1 MMIRSHALEVRD
13 LRFHEDDWFGCQI
26 LTPGAVGKLVRE
38 YDPHQ
43 TEQDTLTW
51 WSTNRTYQKTK
62 KKLLK
67 RSKFYFLDGP
77 PYVTNAPH
85 VGLAWNKTLKDIVI
99 RYYRMKGYNV
109 HDQPGY
115 DCHGLPVEV
124 LIEKSLKLTSKKD
137 IENVVGVDRFIADC
151 KRFAEENVQA
161 QTRVL
166 KDLGI
171 WMDWDN
177 PYLTYKDDYIE
188 SAWWTI
194 KRAQEKRLLY
204 KALKV
209 VHWCPR
215 CETALAGYEVTDEYR
230 TVQDFS
236 IYVKLPLV
244 EKPGEFILIW
254 TTTPWTLPANLGVMV
269 HPDTPY
275 VLVEVEGD
283 KLILAKERL
292 EQVLGGR
299 TYKILEE
306 YHGRELEGTQYRP
319 PLQEETHAL
328 TGPDRH
334 RVLLS
339 AEHVSMSEG
348 TGAVHTAPG
357 HGEEDFEVGM
367 KYGLPAFS
375 PVDPSGRF
383 TNEAGKYTGLS
394 VRDANRVIIEDLKAK
409 NLLWKEETIEHSY
422 PHCWRCK
429 TALILRA
436 TDQWFVKVTTIK
448 KKMLSEN
455 EKVRWVPE
463 WAGSKRFHDWL
474 EGARDWVISRQRY
487 WGVPL
492 PVWTCEKCG
501 KHTVIGSKV
510 ELVKLAQH
518 PPKEFE
524 LHRNGVDK
532 IQVKCK
538 CGGNAKR
545 EPDILDVWMDSG
557 TASWASLGYPKK
569 PKLKK
574 WWPAD
579 LILEAHDQT
588 RGWFY
593 NQLVPSVL
601 AFNRSPYRTVVMHGH
616 TLDELGEKMSKSRGN
631 FVSPDDIVVKYS
643 RDALRFYTVQ
653 STLWEDFQF
662 SWNAVEVAAKDLQI
676 AWNVFSFATL
686 YMNLDKFR
694 PDSWSVKRVWN
705 SLRLEDKWLVSRSES
720 LLKDVTGHMEGLQLH
735 LALRRL
741 RAFVI
746 EDLSHWYI
754 RLVRRRFWQEKQNK
768 DKLASYAALH
778 YALKTW
784 LILSSPFIPL
794 LTETVYQQAFR
805 KTVKSG
811 LESIHMSSWPSSR
824 PGWIY
829 KRLEENMEVVQQVSA
844 ASSSA
849 RQSKKVKLRQPV
861 ARVLIV
867 TNSDKVKRAVKSL
880 RPLFL
885 QQTNSKDIRLV
896 GLAEEEQLKKL
907 RVEPNFKGLGPVFKG
922 EANIVAEALR
932 STDGRQLYQA
942 LQADKSYTLKMDN
955 RDYKITGQ
963 MVAFKEEMPENF
975 AMGSFDD
982 GRVYI
987 DLTIPKELVREGFV
1001 REIVRRLQEMRK
1013 RLDLPVD
1020 AFVEA
1025 YVTVPD
1031 AQKLEWLEDERDY
1044 LMGEVRVETLHLLR
1058 PDQERPKAK
1067 AEENWEIEGHTFQMG
1082 ISSKNA
1088 QY

>member
-1 MMIRSHALEVRD
+1 M
-13 LRFHEDDWFGCQI
+13 
-26 LTPGAVGKLVRE
+26 TPGIVGKLTRE
-38 YDPHQ
+38 YDPHR
-43 TEQDTLTW
+43 TEQETLNW

-62 KKLLK
+62 KKLAK
-67 RSKFYFLDGP
+67 RPKFYFLDGP

-99 RYYRMKGYNV
+99 RYHRMRGYNV

-137 IENVVGVDRFIADC
+137 IENVVGVDRFIAVC
-151 KRFAEENVQA
+151 KKFAEENVQA
-161 QTRVL
+161 QTGVL

-177 PYLTYKDDYIE
+177 PYLTYRDDYIE
-188 SAWWTI
+188 SVWWTI

-230 TVQDFS
+230 SVQDYS

-244 EKPGEFILIW
+244 DKPGAFILIW

-269 HPDTPY
+269 HPDKTY
-275 VLVEVEGD
+275 VLVDVEGD

-292 EQVLGGR
+292 EQVLGVRG
-299 TYKILEE
+299 YKILEE
-306 YHGRELEGTQYRP
+306 YLGRELEGVQYRP
-319 PLQEETHAL
+319 PLQEETQVQIGA
-328 TGPDRH
+328 DRH
-334 RVLLS
+334 QILLS
-339 AEHVSMSEG
+339 GEHVSMSDG

-357 HGEEDFEVGM
+357 HGEEDFEVGT

-383 TNEAGKYTGLS
+383 TKEAGKYAGLS
-394 VRDANRVIIEDLKAK
+394 VRDANRVIIEDLRAK

-436 TDQWFVKVTTIK
+436 TDQWFVKVTSIK
-448 KKMLSEN
+448 KKMLAEN

-492 PVWTCEKCG
+492 PVWTCEQCG
-501 KHTVIGSKV
+501 EHTVVGSKA
-510 ELVKLAQH
+510 ELVKLALH
-518 PPKEFE
+518 APKQFE

-538 CGGNAKR
+538 SCGGNAKR

-557 TASWASLGYPKK
+557 TASWASLGYPRNSIE
-569 PKLKK
+569 LKR

-593 NQLVPSVL
+593 NQLVPSIV
-601 AFNRSPYRTVVMHGH
+601 AFNRSPYRTVLMHGH
-616 TLDELGEKMSKSRGN
+616 TLDQEGEKMSKSKGN
-631 FVSPDDIVVKYS
+631 FVSPGDVVAKYG

-676 AWNVFSFATL
+676 AWNVLSFATL
-686 YMNLDKFR
+686 YMHLDKFK
-694 PDSWSVKRVWN
+694 PDLWSVRRAWTN
-705 SLRLEDKWLVSRSES
+705 LRPEDKWLVSRSES
-720 LLKDVTGHMEGLQLH
+720 LLKDVTGNMQGLELH
-735 LALRRL
+735 LALRKL
-741 RAFVI
+741 RAFAI
-746 EDLSHWYI
+746 DDLSHWYI

-794 LTETVYQQAFR
+794 FTEKVYQQAFR
-805 KTVKSG
+805 RTAKSD
-811 LESIHMSSWPSSR
+811 LESIHMSSWPNSSPR
-824 PGWIY
+824 WIN
-829 KRLEENMEVVQQVSA
+829 KRLEGNMEIVQQVSA

-849 RQSKKVKLRQPV
+849 RQSKKLKLRQPV
-861 ARVLIV
+861 AKILIV
-867 TNSDKVKRAVKSL
+867 TNSAKVTRAVKSL

-885 QQTNSKDIRLV
+885 QQTNSKDIQLV
-896 GLAEEEQLKKL
+896 GHAEEEQLKRL
-907 RVEPNFKGLGPVFKG
+907 IAEPNFKGLGPVFKG
-922 EANIVAEALR
+922 DANKVAEALR
-932 STDGRQLYQA
+932 SADGRQLFQA
-942 LQADKSYTLKMDN
+942 FQNNKSYPLKVDD
-955 RDYKITGQ
+955 RDYTITDQ
-963 MVAFKEEMPENF
+963 MVSFKEEMPENF
-975 AMGSFDD
+975 AMGSFED

-987 DLTIPKELVREGFV
+987 DLTIPKELMREGLV

-1025 YVTVPD
+1025 YVTIPD
-1031 AQKLEWLEDERDY
+1031 AQKLEWMEDERDY
-1044 LMGEVRVETLHLLR
+1044 LMEEVRADALHLLR
-1058 PDQERPKAK
+1058 PDQEKPKAN
-1067 AEENWEIEGHTFQMG
+1067 AEENWDIEGQTFQMG
-1082 ISSKNA
+1082 LLLKKTNVSNA
-1088 QY
+1088 

>member
-1 MMIRSHALEVRD
+1 
-13 LRFHEDDWFGCQI
+13 
-26 LTPGAVGKLVRE
+26 VGKLSRE
-38 YDPHQ
+38 YDPRQ
-43 TEQDTLTW
+43 SEQEILNW

-62 KKLLK
+62 KKLVK
-67 RSKFYFLDGP
+67 HPKFYFLDGP

-99 RYYRMKGYNV
+99 RYHRMKGYNV

-115 DCHGLPVEV
+115 DCHGLPIEV
-124 LIEKSLKLTSKKD
+124 MIEKSLKLGSKKD
-137 IENVVGVDRFIADC
+137 IENVVGVDRFISEC
-151 KRFAEENVQA
+151 KKFAEENVQA

-166 KDLGI
+166 RDLGI

-177 PYLTYKDDYIE
+177 PYLTYKDSYIE
-188 SAWWTI
+188 SVWWTI

-244 EKPGEFILIW
+244 DKPGEFILIW

-269 HPDTPY
+269 HPDKPY

-283 KLILAKERL
+283 KLILARERL
-292 EQVLGGR
+292 EQVFGER
-299 TYKILEE
+299 SYKILDE
-306 YHGRELEGTQYRP
+306 YQGRELEGTQYRP
-319 PLQEETHAL
+319 PLQEETQAQI
-328 TGPDRH
+328 GADRH

-339 AEHVSMSEG
+339 AEHVSMLEG

-383 TNEAGKYTGLS
+383 TKEAGKYAGLS
-394 VRDANRVIIEDLKAK
+394 VRDANRVIIEDLQAK

-436 TDQWFVKVTTIK
+436 TDQWFVKVTSIK
-448 KKMLSEN
+448 EKMLSEN

-492 PVWTCEKCG
+492 PIWTCEKCG
-501 KHTVIGSKV
+501 EHTVIGSKT
-510 ELVKLAQH
+510 ELVKLGLRT
-518 PPKEFE
+518 PKEFE

-532 IQVKCK
+532 IEIRCK
-538 CGGNAKR
+538 CGGTAKR
-545 EPDILDVWMDSG
+545 EPDTLDVWMDSG
-557 TASWASLGYPKK
+557 VVSWASLGYPKNSVE
-569 PKLKK
+569 LKK

-601 AFNRSPYRTVVMHGH
+601 AFSRSPYRTVLMHGH
-616 TLDELGEKMSKSRGN
+616 TLDEQGEKMSKSKGN
-631 FVSPDDIVVKYS
+631 VVSPDDVVGKYS

-686 YMNLDKFR
+686 YMNLDKFK
-694 PDSWSVKRVWN
+694 PDAWSVKRLWN
-705 SLRLEDKWLVSRSES
+705 KLRPEDKWLVSRSES
-720 LLKDVTGHMEGLQLH
+720 LLKDVSGNMQGLELH

-778 YALKTW
+778 YALRTW
-784 LILSSPFIPL
+784 LTLASPFIPF

-805 KTVKSG
+805 KTVK
-811 LESIHMSSWPSSR
+811 LDPESIHMSTWPNAR
-824 PGWIY
+824 AGWIDR
-829 KRLEENMEVVQQVSA
+829 RLEENMEMVQQVSA

-849 RQSKKVKLRQPV
+849 RQSKKIKLRQPV
-861 ARVLIV
+861 ARTLIV
-867 TNSDKVKRAVKSL
+867 TDSVKVKRAVKSL

-907 RVEPNFKGLGPVFKG
+907 TVEPNFKGLGPVFKG
-922 EANIVAEALR
+922 DANKVAEALR
-932 STDGRQLYQA
+932 STDGRQLFQA
-942 LQADKSYTLKMDN
+942 LQGNKSYTLKVND
-955 RDYKITGQ
+955 RDYKITPQ
-963 MVAFKEEMPENF
+963 MVSFKEEMPENF

-1031 AQKLEWLEDERDY
+1031 PQKLEWLEDERDY
-1044 LMGEVRVETLHLLR
+1044 LMEEVRAKALHLLR
-1058 PDQERPKAK
+1058 PDQEKPKVN
-1067 AEENWEIEGHTFQMG
+1067 AEENWQIEGHTFQMG
-1082 ISSKNA
+1082 LLSKNA
-1088 QY
+1088 QH

>member
-1 MMIRSHALEVRD
+1 M
-13 LRFHEDDWFGCQI
+13 
-26 LTPGAVGKLVRE
+26 LTPGFVGKLSRE

-43 TEQDTLTW
+43 AEQEILNW

-62 KKLLK
+62 KKLVK
-67 RSKFYFLDGP
+67 RPKFYFLDGP

-124 LIEKSLKLTSKKD
+124 MIEKSLKLGSKKD
-137 IENVVGVDRFIADC
+137 IENVVGVGRFIADC
-151 KRFAEENVQA
+151 KKFAEENVQA

-166 KDLGI
+166 KNLGI

-177 PYLTYKDDYIE
+177 PYLTYKDSYIE
-188 SAWWTI
+188 SVWWTI
-194 KRAQEKRLLY
+194 KQAQEKRLLY

-269 HPDTPY
+269 HPDKPY

-283 KLILAKERL
+283 RLILAKERL

-299 TYKILEE
+299 SYKILEE
-306 YHGRELEGTQYRP
+306 FQGRELEGTQYRP
-319 PLQEETHAL
+319 PLQEETQAQI
-328 TGPDRH
+328 GADRH

-348 TGAVHTAPG
+348 TGAVHAAPG
-357 HGEEDFEVGM
+357 HGEEDFEVGTR
-367 KYGLPAFS
+367 YGLPAFS

-383 TNEAGKYTGLS
+383 TKEAGKYAGLS

-436 TDQWFVKVTTIK
+436 TDQWFVKVTSIK

-455 EKVRWVPE
+455 QKVRWVPE

-492 PVWTCEKCG
+492 PIWTCEKCG
-501 KHTVIGSKV
+501 ERTVIGSKT
-510 ELVKLAQH
+510 ELVKHALH
-518 PPKEFE
+518 PPQEFE
-524 LHRNGVDK
+524 LHRTDVDK
-532 IQVKCK
+532 IHVKCK
-538 CGGNAKR
+538 CGGTAKR

-557 TASWASLGYPKK
+557 VVSWASLGYPKNSVE
-569 PKLKK
+569 LKR

-593 NQLVPSVL
+593 YKLVSSIL
-601 AFNRSPYRTVVMHGH
+601 AFNRSPYRTVLMHGH
-616 TLDELGEKMSKSRGN
+616 TLDEQGEKMSKSKGN
-631 FVSPDDIVVKYS
+631 FVSPDDVVSKYS

-676 AWNVFSFATL
+676 AWNVLSFATL
-686 YMNLDKFR
+686 YMNLDKFK
-694 PDSWSVKRVWN
+694 PDAWSVKRLWKN
-705 SLRLEDKWLVSRSES
+705 LRPEDKWLVSRSES
-720 LLKDVTGHMEGLQLH
+720 LLKDVSGYMEGLELH

-754 RLVRRRFWQEKQNK
+754 RLVRRRFWQEKKNT
-768 DKLASYAALH
+768 DKLASYSVLHHALRI
-778 YALKTW
+778 W
-784 LILSSPFIPL
+784 LTLASPFIPF

-805 KTVKSG
+805 KTVKSD
-811 LESIHMSSWPSSR
+811 LESIHMSSWPNSR
-824 PGWIY
+824 AEWINR
-829 KRLEENMEVVQQVSA
+829 RLEENMEIVQEVSA

-849 RQSKKVKLRQPV
+849 RQSKKIKLRQPV
-861 ARVLIV
+861 ARTLIV
-867 TNSDKVKRAVKSL
+867 TDSDKVKRSVKSL

-896 GLAEEEQLKKL
+896 GPAEEEQLKKL
-907 RVEPNFKGLGPVFKG
+907 IVEPNFKGLGPVFKG
-922 EANIVAEALR
+922 DANKVAEALR
-932 STDGRQLYQA
+932 STDGRQLFQK
-942 LQADKSYTLKMDN
+942 LQADRAFTLKMDN
-955 RDYKITGQ
+955 RDYTITGQ
-963 MVAFKEEMPENF
+963 MVSFKEEMPENF
-975 AMGSFDD
+975 AMGSFDE

-1001 REIVRRLQEMRK
+1001 REIIRRLQEMRK

-1031 AQKLEWLEDERDY
+1031 PQKLEWLEDERDY
-1044 LMGEVRVETLHLLR
+1044 LMEEVRAKALHLLR
-1058 PDQERPKAK
+1058 PDQEKPKVN
-1067 AEENWEIEGHTFQMG
+1067 AEENWQIEGHTFQMG
-1082 ISSKNA
+1082 LLSKDV
-1088 QY
+1088 QTLDS

>member
-1 MMIRSHALEVRD
+1 
-13 LRFHEDDWFGCQI
+13 
-26 LTPGAVGKLVRE
+26 VGKLARE

-43 TEQDTLTW
+43 TEQETLNS
-51 WSTNRTYQKTK
+51 WSSNRTYQKTR

-67 RSKFYFLDGP
+67 RPKFYFLDGP

-99 RYYRMKGYNV
+99 RYYRMRGFNV

-137 IENVVGVDRFIADC
+137 IENVIGVDRFIAEC
-151 KRFAEENVQA
+151 KKFAEENVQA

-166 KDLGI
+166 KNLGI

-177 PYLTYKDDYIE
+177 PYLTYKDSYIE
-188 SAWWTI
+188 SVWWTI
-194 KRAQEKRLLY
+194 KRAQEKHLLY

-244 EKPGEFILIW
+244 DKPGEFILIW

-269 HPDTPY
+269 HPDKPY
-275 VLVEVEGD
+275 VLVEVDGD
-283 KLILAKERL
+283 KLILAKQRL
-292 EQVLGGR
+292 EQVLGAR
-299 TYKILEE
+299 TYNILEE
-306 YHGRELEGTQYRP
+306 YRGRELEGTQYRP
-319 PLQEETHAL
+319 PLQDETQAQ
-328 TGPDRH
+328 TGADRH
-334 RVLLS
+334 RVLVS
-339 AEHVSMSEG
+339 AEHVSMSDG

-357 HGEEDFEVGM
+357 HGEEDFEVGA

-383 TNEAGKYTGLS
+383 TKEAGKYAGLL
-394 VRDANRVIIEDLKAK
+394 VRDANRVIIEDLQAK

-436 TDQWFVKVTTIK
+436 TDQWFVKVTSIK

-455 EKVRWVPE
+455 AKVRWVPE

-492 PVWTCEKCG
+492 PIWTCEKCG
-501 KHTVIGSKV
+501 EHTVMGSKA
-510 ELVKLAQH
+510 ELVKLALNA
-518 PPKEFE
+518 PKEFE

-557 TASWASLGYPKK
+557 TASWASLGYPKN
-569 PKLKK
+569 PVELKK

-601 AFNRSPYRTVVMHGH
+601 AFNRSPYRTVLMHGH
-616 TLDELGEKMSKSRGN
+616 TLDEQGEKMSKSKGN
-631 FVSPDDIVVKYS
+631 FVSPDDVVGKYS
-643 RDALRFYTVQ
+643 RDVLRFYTVQ

-686 YMNLDKFR
+686 YMNLDKFK
-694 PDSWSVKRVWN
+694 PDAWSVKRLWSN
-705 SLRLEDKWLVSRSES
+705 LRPEDKWLVSRSES
-720 LLKDVTGHMEGLQLH
+720 LLKDVSGHMEGLELH
-735 LALRRL
+735 FALRRL
-741 RAFVI
+741 RTFVI

-768 DKLASYAALH
+768 DKLASYAVLH

-784 LILSSPFIPL
+784 LILASPFIPF

-805 KTVKSG
+805 RTVKSD
-811 LESIHMSSWPSSR
+811 LESIHMSSWPNSR
-824 PGWIY
+824 AAWVN
-829 KRLEENMEVVQQVSA
+829 KRLEESMGIVQQVSA

-861 ARVLIV
+861 ARTLIV
-867 TNSDKVKRAVKSL
+867 TDNHRVKRAVKSL

-885 QQTNSKDIRLV
+885 QQTNSKDLRLV
-896 GLAEEEQLKKL
+896 DLAEEEQLKKL
-907 RVEPNFKGLGPVFKG
+907 IVEPNFKGIGPVFKG
-922 EANIVAEALR
+922 EANKVAEALR
-932 STDGRQLYQA
+932 STEGRTLFQT
-942 LQADKSYTLKMDN
+942 LQTAKSYALKIND
-955 RDYKITGQ
+955 RDYAITSQ
-963 MVAFKEEMPENF
+963 MVSFKEEMPENF
-975 AMGSFDD
+975 AMGTFDG

-987 DLTIPKELVREGFV
+987 DLTIPRELVREGFV

-1031 AQKLEWLEDERDY
+1031 PQKLEWLEDERDY
-1044 LMGEVRVETLHLLR
+1044 LMGEVRAETLHLLR
-1058 PDQERPKAK
+1058 PDQEKPKTNT
-1067 AEENWEIEGHTFQMG
+1067 EENWEIEGRMFQMG
-1082 ISSKNA
+1082 LSSKEA
-1088 QY
+1088 R

>member
-1 MMIRSHALEVRD
+1 M
-13 LRFHEDDWFGCQI
+13 
-26 LTPGAVGKLVRE
+26 GKLARE
-38 YDPHQ
+38 YNPHQ
-43 TEQDTLTW
+43 SEQETLNW
-51 WSTNRTYQKTK
+51 WNTNRTYQKTK
-62 KKLLK
+62 KKLVK
-67 RSKFYFLDGP
+67 RPKFYFLDGP

-99 RYYRMKGYNV
+99 RYYRMKGFNV

-124 LIEKSLKLTSKKD
+124 LIEKSLKLGSKKD

-177 PYLTYKDDYIE
+177 PYLTYKDSYIE
-188 SAWWTI
+188 SVWWAI
-194 KRAQEKRLLY
+194 KRAQEKHLLY

-269 HPDTPY
+269 HPDKPY
-275 VLVEVEGD
+275 VLAEVDGD

-292 EQVLGGR
+292 EHVLGGR
-299 TYKILEE
+299 SYKVLKEFQ
-306 YHGRELEGTQYRP
+306 GRELEGTKYRP
-319 PLQEETHAL
+319 PLQEETHAQ
-328 TGPDRH
+328 TGGDRH
-334 RVLLS
+334 RILLS

-357 HGEEDFEVGM
+357 HGEEDFEVGA

-383 TNEAGKYTGLS
+383 TEEAGKYAGLS
-394 VRDANRVIIEDLKAK
+394 VRDANRVIIEDLQAK

-436 TDQWFVKVTTIK
+436 TDQWFVKVTAIK
-448 KKMLSEN
+448 EKMLSEN

-492 PVWTCEKCG
+492 PVWTCLKCG
-501 KHTVIGSKV
+501 EPTVIGSKA
-510 ELVKLAQH
+510 ELVKLAIR

-532 IQVKCK
+532 IEVKCK
-538 CGGNAKR
+538 CGGSARR
-545 EPDILDVWMDSG
+545 EADILDVWMDSG
-557 TASWASLGYPKK
+557 TASWASLNYPKNFAE
-569 PKLKK
+569 LKR

-593 NQLVPSVL
+593 NQLVSSVF
-601 AFNRSPYRTVVMHGH
+601 AFNRSPYRRVLMHGH
-616 TLDELGEKMSKSRGN
+616 TLDEQGEKMSKSKGN
-631 FVSPDDIVVKYS
+631 FVSPGDVVGKYS
-643 RDALRFYTVQ
+643 RDVLRFYTVQ

-662 SWNAVEVAAKDLQI
+662 SWNAVEVAGRDLQI

-686 YMNLDKFR
+686 YMNLDKFKPNAWSIKKLWKNLR
-694 PDSWSVKRVWN
+694 P
-705 SLRLEDKWLVSRSES
+705 EDKWLVSRSES
-720 LLKDVTGHMEGLQLH
+720 LLKEVGDNMEGLELH

-768 DKLASYAALH
+768 DKLSSYAVLHHALRI
-778 YALKTW
+778 W
-784 LILSSPFIPL
+784 LILASPFIPF

-805 KTVKSG
+805 KTVKSA
-811 LESIHMSSWPSSR
+811 LESIHMSSWPSSKAA
-824 PGWIY
+824 WIN
-829 KRLEENMEVVQQVSA
+829 KRLEENMEIVQQVSA

-861 ARVLIV
+861 ARILIV
-867 TNSDKVKRAVKSL
+867 TNSNKVKRAVKSL
-880 RPLFL
+880 KPLFL

-907 RVEPNFKGLGPVFKG
+907 IVEPNFKGLGPAFKG
-922 EANIVAEALR
+922 DANKVAEALR
-932 STDGRQLYQA
+932 STDGRQLFQA
-942 LQADKSYTLKMDN
+942 LQTDKSYKLKVND
-955 RDYKITGQ
+955 RDYTIAGQ
-963 MVAFKEEMPENF
+963 MVTFKEEMPENF
-975 AMGSFDD
+975 AMGSLSE

-987 DLTIPKELVREGFV
+987 DLTIPQELVREGFV

-1025 YVTVPD
+1025 YVTIPD

-1044 LMGEVRVETLHLLR
+1044 LMEEVRAEKLHLLR
-1058 PDQERPKAK
+1058 PDQEKPKVT
-1067 AEENWEIEGHTFQMG
+1067 AEENWQIEGHTFQMG
-1082 ISSKNA
+1082 LLSISA
-1088 QY
+1088 LR

>member
-1 MMIRSHALEVRD
+1 
-13 LRFHEDDWFGCQI
+13 
-26 LTPGAVGKLVRE
+26 VGKLAKE
-38 YDPHQ
+38 YNSHQ
-43 TEQDTLTW
+43 TEQETLNW
-51 WSTNRTYQKTK
+51 WNTNRTYQKTK
-62 KKLLK
+62 KKLVK

-137 IENVVGVDRFIADC
+137 IENIVGVDRFIADC
-151 KRFAEENVQA
+151 KKFAEENVQA
-161 QTRVL
+161 QTKVL

-177 PYLTYKDDYIE
+177 PYLTYNDSYIE
-188 SAWWTI
+188 SVWWTI
-194 KRAQEKRLLY
+194 KRAREKNLLY

-236 IYVKLPLV
+236 TYVKLPLV

-269 HPDTPY
+269 HPDKPY
-275 VLVEVEGD
+275 VLAEVNGD

-292 EQVLGGR
+292 EQVLGER
-299 TYKILEE
+299 SYKVLEE
-306 YHGRELEGTQYRP
+306 FQGRALEGTRYRP
-319 PLQEETHAL
+319 PLQEETQAQ
-328 TGPDRH
+328 TGENRH
-334 RVLLS
+334 RILLS

-367 KYGLPAFS
+367 RYGLPAFS

-383 TNEAGKYTGLS
+383 TKEAGKYTGLS
-394 VRDANRVIIEDLKAK
+394 VRDANSVIIKDLKAK

-436 TDQWFVKVTTIK
+436 TDQWFIKVTAIK
-448 KKMLSEN
+448 AKMLSEN
-455 EKVRWVPE
+455 EKVQWVPE

-501 KHTVIGSKV
+501 EHTVIGSRA
-510 ELVKLAQH
+510 ELVKLALH
-518 PPKEFE
+518 PPREFE
-524 LHRNGVDK
+524 LHKNGVDK
-532 IQVKCK
+532 IQVRCK
-538 CGGNAKR
+538 CGGIAKR
-545 EPDILDVWMDSG
+545 EPDVLDVWMDSG
-557 TASWASLGYPKK
+557 ATSWASLGYPKK
-569 PKLKK
+569 SVELKR

-593 NQLVPSVL
+593 YQLVPSIF
-601 AFNRSPYRTVVMHGH
+601 AFNRSPYRRVLMHGH
-616 TLDELGEKMSKSRGN
+616 TLDEQGEKMSKSKGN
-631 FVSPDDIVVKYS
+631 FVSPGDVIGKYS
-643 RDALRFYTVQ
+643 RDVLRFYTVQ

-686 YMNLDKFR
+686 YMNLDKFK
-694 PDSWSVKRVWN
+694 PDAWSVKRLWN
-705 SLRLEDKWLVSRSES
+705 SLRPEDKWLVSRSEN
-720 LLKDVTGHMEGLQLH
+720 LLKEVGGNMEGLELH

-768 DKLASYAALH
+768 DKLASYAVLHHALRI
-778 YALKTW
+778 W
-784 LILSSPFIPL
+784 LILASPFIPF

-805 KTVKSG
+805 KTTKSD
-811 LESIHMSSWPSSR
+811 LESIHMSSWPNSR
-824 PGWIY
+824 AAWMN
-829 KRLEENMEVVQQVSA
+829 KKLEENMEIVQQVSA

-861 ARVLIV
+861 ARILIV
-867 TNSDKVKRAVKSL
+867 TDSNKVRRAVKSL
-880 RPLFL
+880 KPLFL

-907 RVEPNFKGLGPVFKG
+907 IAEPNFKGLGPAYKG
-922 EANIVAEALR
+922 DANKIAEALR
-932 STDGRQLYQA
+932 STDGRQLFQV
-942 LQADKSYTLKMDN
+942 LQAEKSYKLKVND
-955 RDYKITGQ
+955 RDYTITAQ
-963 MVAFKEEMPENF
+963 MVTFKEEMPENF
-975 AMGSFDD
+975 AMGSLSE

-1031 AQKLEWLEDERDY
+1031 VQKLEWLEDERDY
-1044 LMGEVRVETLHLLR
+1044 LMEEVRAETLHLLR
-1058 PDQERPKAK
+1058 PDQEKPKVN
-1067 AEENWEIEGHTFQMG
+1067 AEENWQIEGHTFQMG
-1082 ISSKNA
+1082 LLSKNA
-1088 QY
+1088 LR

>member
-1 MMIRSHALEVRD
+1 
-13 LRFHEDDWFGCQI
+13 
-26 LTPGAVGKLVRE
+26 LTAGTVGKLARE
-38 YDPHQ
+38 FDSHRL
-43 TEQDTLTW
+43 EQETLDW
-51 WSTNRTYQKTK
+51 WNTNRIYQKTK

-67 RSKFYFLDGP
+67 RPKFYFLDGP

-85 VGLAWNKTLKDIVI
+85 IGLAWNKTLKDIVI
-99 RYYRMKGYNV
+99 RYYRMRGYHV

-124 LIEKSLKLTSKKD
+124 MIEKSLKLTSKKD
-137 IENVVGVDRFIADC
+137 IENVVGVDRFIAKC
-151 KRFAEENVQA
+151 KQFAEENVQA

-166 KDLGI
+166 KNLGI
-171 WMDWDN
+171 WMDWDK
-177 PYLTYKDDYIE
+177 PYLTYKDEYIE
-188 SAWWTI
+188 SVWWTI
-194 KRAQEKRLLY
+194 KRAHEKRLLY
-204 KALKV
+204 EALKV

-244 EKPGEFILIW
+244 EKPEEFILIW

-269 HPDTPY
+269 RPDKPY

-292 EQVLGGR
+292 EQVLEGR
-299 TYKILEE
+299 NYKILEE
-306 YHGRELEGTQYRP
+306 HQGRELEGTQYRP
-319 PLQEETHAL
+319 PLQEETQAQMG
-328 TGPDRH
+328 TDRH
-334 RVLLS
+334 RILLS
-339 AEHVSMSEG
+339 AEHVSMLEG

-357 HGEEDFEVGM
+357 HGEEDFEVGTQ
-367 KYGLPAFS
+367 YGLPAFS

-383 TNEAGKYTGLS
+383 TKEAGKYAGLS
-394 VRDANRVIIEDLKAK
+394 VRDANRMIIEDLKAK

-436 TDQWFVKVTTIK
+436 TDQWFVKVTSFK
-448 KKMLSEN
+448 EKMLREN

-501 KHTVIGSKV
+501 EHTVVGSKT
-510 ELVKLAQH
+510 ELVKLAQR

-532 IQVKCK
+532 IQIWCK
-538 CGGNAKR
+538 CGGTAKR
-545 EPDILDVWMDSG
+545 EADILDVWMDSG
-557 TASWASLGYPKK
+557 AASWASLGYPKNSVE
-569 PKLKK
+569 LKK

-601 AFNRSPYRTVVMHGH
+601 AFNRSPYRTVIMHGH
-616 TLDELGEKMSKSRGN
+616 TLDEQGEKMSKSKGN
-631 FVSPDDIVVKYS
+631 FVTPDDVIAKYS
-643 RDALRFYTVQ
+643 RDVLRFYTVQ

-694 PDSWSVKRVWN
+694 PDEWTVKRLWR
-705 SLRLEDKWLVSRSES
+705 SLRPEDKWLVSRGES
-720 LLKDVTGHMEGLQLH
+720 LLKDVGVNMEGLELH

-784 LILSSPFIPL
+784 LILSSQFIPF

-805 KTVKSG
+805 KAVKSNP
-811 LESIHMSSWPSSR
+811 ESIHMSSWPTSR
-824 PGWIY
+824 AAWIN
-829 KRLEENMEVVQQVSA
+829 KRLEENMEIVQQVSA

-861 ARVLIV
+861 ARSLIV
-867 TNSDKVKRAVKSL
+867 TDNDKVKRAVKSL
-880 RPLFL
+880 RLLFL

-896 GLAEEEQLKKL
+896 GLAEEEQFKKL
-907 RVEPNFKGLGPVFKG
+907 VVEPNFKGLGPVFKG
-922 EANIVAEALR
+922 DANKVAEALR
-932 STDGRQLYQA
+932 STDGRQLFQR
-942 LQADKSYTLKMDN
+942 LRTDKSYTLKMGN
-955 RDYKITGQ
+955 RDYAITDQ
-963 MVAFKEEMPENF
+963 MVSFKEEMPENF
-975 AMGSFDD
+975 AVGTFDK

-1044 LMGEVRVETLHLLR
+1044 LMEEVRTETLHLLR
-1058 PDQERPKAK
+1058 PDQEKPRADL
-1067 AEENWEIEGHTFQMG
+1067 EENWQIEGHTFQMG
-1082 ISSKNA
+1082 LLSRKS
-1088 QY
+1088 QH

>member
-1 MMIRSHALEVRD
+1 
-13 LRFHEDDWFGCQI
+13 
-26 LTPGAVGKLVRE
+26 LTPGMVGKPSRE
-38 YDPHQ
+38 YDPHR
-43 TEQDTLTW
+43 TEQETLNW
-51 WSTNRTYQKTK
+51 WITNRTYQKTK
-62 KKLLK
+62 KKLAK
-67 RSKFYFLDGP
+67 RPKFYFLDGP

-99 RYYRMKGYNV
+99 RYYRMKGFNV

-137 IENVVGVDRFIADC
+137 IENVVGVDKFIADC
-151 KRFAEENVQA
+151 KKFAEENVQA

-166 KDLGI
+166 KNLGI

-177 PYLTYKDDYIE
+177 PYLTYKDEYIE
-188 SAWWTI
+188 SVWWTI
-194 KRAQEKRLLY
+194 KRAQEKHLLY

-230 TVQDFS
+230 IVQDYS

-244 EKPGEFILIW
+244 DRQGEFILIW

-269 HPDTPY
+269 HPDKPY

-292 EQVLGGR
+292 EHVLGGR
-299 TYKILEE
+299 TYKVLKE
-306 YHGRELEGTQYRP
+306 YQGRELEGMQYRP
-319 PLQEETHAL
+319 PLQEETQAR
-328 TGPDRH
+328 TGADRH
-334 RVLLS
+334 RILLS

-357 HGEEDFEVGM
+357 HGEEDFEVGTR
-367 KYGLPAFS
+367 YGLPAFS

-383 TNEAGKYTGLS
+383 TKEAGKYAGLS
-394 VRDANRVIIEDLKAK
+394 VRDANKVIIEDLKAK

-436 TDQWFVKVTTIK
+436 TDQWFVKVTSIK
-448 KKMLSEN
+448 EKMLSEN
-455 EKVRWVPE
+455 QKVRWVPE

-501 KHTVIGSKV
+501 EHTVVGSRV
-510 ELVKLAQH
+510 ELVKLALR

-532 IQVKCK
+532 IKVKCK
-538 CGGNAKR
+538 CGGVATR

-557 TASWASLGYPKK
+557 TASWASLGYPKNAVE
-569 PKLKK
+569 LRR

-593 NQLVPSVL
+593 NQLVPSVF
-601 AFNRSPYRTVVMHGH
+601 AFNRSPYRTVLMHGH
-616 TLDELGEKMSKSRGN
+616 TLDEQGEKMSKSKGN
-631 FVSPDDIVVKYS
+631 FVSPDDVIDKYS
-643 RDALRFYTVQ
+643 RDVLRFYTVQ

-676 AWNVFSFATL
+676 AWNVFSFAIL

-694 PDSWSVKRVWN
+694 PDAWPVRRLWKN
-705 SLRLEDKWLVSRSES
+705 LRPEDKWLVSRSES
-720 LLKDVTGHMEGLQLH
+720 LLKEVSSNMESLELH

-754 RLVRRRFWQEKQNK
+754 RLVRRRFWQEKQNR
-768 DKLASYAALH
+768 DKLASYSVLH
-778 YALKTW
+778 YALKIW
-784 LILSSPFIPL
+784 LTLASPFIPF

-805 KTVKSG
+805 ETVKSD
-811 LESIHMSSWPSSR
+811 LESIHMSSWPKPR
-824 PGWIY
+824 PVWIN
-829 KRLEENMEVVQQVSA
+829 KKLEENMEIVQQVSA

-861 ARVLIV
+861 AKILIV
-867 TNSDKVKRAVKSL
+867 TDSDRVKRAVKNL
-880 RPLFL
+880 RSLFL
-885 QQTNSKDIRLV
+885 QQTNSKDIKLV
-896 GLAEEEQLKKL
+896 GLAEEEQLRKL
-907 RVEPNFKGLGPVFKG
+907 IVEPNFKGIGPVFKAD
-922 EANIVAEALR
+922 ANKVAEALR
-932 STDGRQLYQA
+932 AANGRALFQA
-942 LQADKSYTLKMDN
+942 LQNDKSYTLKAGN
-955 RDYKITGQ
+955 RDYTITGQ
-963 MVAFKEEMPENF
+963 MVTFKEEMPESF
-975 AMGSFDD
+975 AMGSFDE
-982 GRVYI
+982 GRVYV

-1020 AFVEA
+1020 SFVEA
-1025 YVTVPD
+1025 YVTLP
-1031 AQKLEWLEDERDY
+1031 QSQRLEWLEDERDY
-1044 LMGEVRVETLHLLR
+1044 LMEEVRAETLHLLR
-1058 PDQERPKAK
+1058 PDQEKPKANT
-1067 AEENWEIEGHTFQMG
+1067 EENWEIEGHTYQMG
-1082 ISSKNA
+1082 LISKKM
-1088 QY
+1088 QH

>member
-1 MMIRSHALEVRD
+1 
-13 LRFHEDDWFGCQI
+13 
-26 LTPGAVGKLVRE
+26 LTPGSVGKLSRE
-38 YDPHQ
+38 YDPRQ
-43 TEQDTLTW
+43 SEKEILNW

-67 RSKFYFLDGP
+67 HPKFYFLDGP

-115 DCHGLPVEV
+115 DCHGLPIEV
-124 LIEKSLKLTSKKD
+124 MIEKSLKLGSKKD
-137 IENVVGVDRFIADC
+137 IENVVGVDRFIAEC
-151 KRFAEENVQA
+151 KKFAEENVQA

-166 KDLGI
+166 KNLGI

-177 PYLTYKDDYIE
+177 PYLTYKDSYIE
-188 SAWWTI
+188 SVWWTI
-194 KRAQEKRLLY
+194 NRAQEKRLLY

-230 TVQDFS
+230 TVQDYS

-269 HPDTPY
+269 HPDKAY
-275 VLVEVEGD
+275 VLVEVERD

-292 EQVLGGR
+292 EQVFGGR
-299 TYKILEE
+299 SYKILEE
-306 YHGRELEGTQYRP
+306 YQGRELEGTQYRP
-319 PLQEETHAL
+319 PLQEETQAQI
-328 TGPDRH
+328 GGDRH

-339 AEHVSMSEG
+339 AEHVSMLEG

-357 HGEEDFEVGM
+357 HGEEDFEVGT

-383 TNEAGKYTGLS
+383 TKEAGKYAGLS
-394 VRDANRVIIEDLKAK
+394 VRDANRVIIEDLRAK

-436 TDQWFVKVTTIK
+436 TDQWFVKVTSIK
-448 KKMLSEN
+448 EKMLSEN

-492 PVWTCEKCG
+492 PIWTCEKCRE
-501 KHTVIGSKV
+501 HTVIGSKT
-510 ELVKLAQH
+510 ELVKLALH
-518 PPKEFE
+518 APKEFE

-532 IQVKCK
+532 IEIRCK
-538 CGGNAKR
+538 CGGTAKR

-557 TASWASLGYPKK
+557 TASWASLGYPKNSIE
-569 PKLKK
+569 LRK
-574 WWPAD
+574 WWPAN

-601 AFNRSPYRTVVMHGH
+601 AFNRSPYRTVLMHGH
-616 TLDELGEKMSKSRGN
+616 TLDEQGEKMSKSKGN
-631 FVSPDDIVVKYS
+631 VVTPDDVVGKYS

-676 AWNVFSFATL
+676 AWNVSSFATL
-686 YMNLDKFR
+686 YMNLDKFK
-694 PDSWSVKRVWN
+694 PDAWSVKRLWN
-705 SLRLEDKWLVSRSES
+705 NLRPEDKWLVSRSES
-720 LLKDVTGHMEGLQLH
+720 LLKDVSVNMEGLELH

-741 RAFVI
+741 RGFVI

-778 YALKTW
+778 YALRTW
-784 LILSSPFIPL
+784 LILSSPFIPF

-805 KTVKSG
+805 KTVK
-811 LESIHMSSWPSSR
+811 LDPESIHMSSWPNAR
-824 PGWIY
+824 AGWID
-829 KRLEENMEVVQQVSA
+829 KRLEENMEIVQQVSA

-849 RQSKKVKLRQPV
+849 RQLKKIKLRQPV
-861 ARVLIV
+861 ARTLIV
-867 TNSDKVKRAVKSL
+867 TDSVKVKRAVKSL

-907 RVEPNFKGLGPVFKG
+907 IVEPNFKGLGPVFKG
-922 EANIVAEALR
+922 DANKVAETLR
-932 STDGRQLYQA
+932 STDGRQLFQA
-942 LQADKSYTLKMDN
+942 LQADKSYTLKVND
-955 RDYKITGQ
+955 RDYKITPQ
-963 MVAFKEEMPENF
+963 MVSFKEEMPENF

-1031 AQKLEWLEDERDY
+1031 PQKLEWLEDERDY
-1044 LMGEVRVETLHLLR
+1044 LMEEVRAETLHLLR
-1058 PDQERPKAK
+1058 PDQEKPKAN
-1067 AEENWEIEGHTFQMG
+1067 AEENWQIEGHTFQMG
-1082 ISSKNA
+1082 LLSKNV
-1088 QY
+1088 QH

>member
-1 MMIRSHALEVRD
+1 
-13 LRFHEDDWFGCQI
+13 
-26 LTPGAVGKLVRE
+26 VGKLARE
-38 YDPHQ
+38 YDPHK
-43 TEQDTLTW
+43 TEQDTLNS
-51 WSTNRTYQKTK
+51 WSSNRTYQKTK

-67 RSKFYFLDGP
+67 RPKFYFLDGP

-85 VGLAWNKTLKDIVI
+85 IGLAWNKTLKDIVI
-99 RYYRMKGYNV
+99 RYHRMKGFNV

-137 IENVVGVDRFIADC
+137 IENVVGVDQFIADC
-151 KRFAEENVQA
+151 KKFAEENVQA

-177 PYLTYKDDYIE
+177 PYLTYKDSYIE
-188 SAWWTI
+188 SVWWTI

-230 TVQDFS
+230 IVQDFS

-244 EKPGEFILIW
+244 DKPGESILIW

-269 HPDTPY
+269 HPDKPY
-275 VLVEVEGD
+275 VLVEVNED

-292 EQVLGGR
+292 EQLLGGR
-299 TYKILEE
+299 SYKILEE
-306 YHGRELEGTQYRP
+306 HQGRELEGTRYRP
-319 PLQEETHAL
+319 PLQEETHAQ
-328 TGPDRH
+328 TGTDRH

-357 HGEEDFEVGM
+357 HGEEDFEVGT

-383 TNEAGKYTGLS
+383 TSEVGKYAGLS
-394 VRDANRVIIEDLKAK
+394 VRDANRLIIEDLKAK
-409 NLLWKEETIEHSY
+409 NLLWKEEAIEHSY

-436 TDQWFVKVTTIK
+436 TDQWFVKVTSIK
-448 KKMLSEN
+448 EKMLSEN

-501 KHTVIGSKV
+501 EHTVIGSKA
-510 ELVKLAQH
+510 ELVKRALH
-518 PPKEFE
+518 VPKEFE

-532 IQVKCK
+532 IQVRCK

-545 EPDILDVWMDSG
+545 ELDILDVWMDSG
-557 TASWASLGYPKK
+557 TASWASLGYPKTSAEFK
-569 PKLKK
+569 R

-601 AFNRSPYRTVVMHGH
+601 AFNRSPYRTVLMHGH
-616 TLDELGEKMSKSRGN
+616 TLDEQGEKMSKSKGN
-631 FVSPDDIVVKYS
+631 FVRPDDVVSKYS
-643 RDALRFYTVQ
+643 RDVLRFYTVQ

-686 YMNLDKFR
+686 YMNLDKFK
-694 PDSWSVKRVWN
+694 PNAWSVKRLWS
-705 SLRLEDKWLVSRSES
+705 SLRPEDKWLVSRSES
-720 LLKDVTGHMEGLQLH
+720 LLKEVSGRMGGLELH

-768 DKLASYAALH
+768 DKLASYAVLH

-784 LILSSPFIPL
+784 LILASPFLPF

-805 KTVKSG
+805 KTAKSD
-811 LESIHMSSWPSSR
+811 LESIHMSSWPNSR
-824 PGWIY
+824 AAWIN
-829 KRLEENMEVVQQVSA
+829 KRLEENMEIVQEVSA

-861 ARVLIV
+861 ARTLVV
-867 TNSDKVKRAVKSL
+867 TDNGRVRRAVKNL

-907 RVEPNFKGLGPVFKG
+907 SVEPNFKGLGPVFRG
-922 EANIVAEALR
+922 EANKVAEAIR
-932 STDGRQLYQA
+932 SADGRRLFQT
-942 LQADKSYTLKMDN
+942 LQTTKSYTLKIDN
-955 RDYKITGQ
+955 RDYAITSQ
-963 MVAFKEEMPENF
+963 MVSFKEEMPENF
-975 AMGSFDD
+975 AMGAFDG

-1031 AQKLEWLEDERDY
+1031 PQRLEWLEDEREY

-1067 AEENWEIEGHTFQMG
+1067 AEENWEIEGRTFQMG
-1082 ISSKNA
+1082 LSTKVA
-1088 QY
+1088 R

>member
-1 MMIRSHALEVRD
+1 MTAGS
-13 LRFHEDDWFGCQI
+13 
-26 LTPGAVGKLVRE
+26 VGKLTKDYE
-38 YDPHQ
+38 PHKI
-43 TEQDTLTW
+43 EQEVSNW
-51 WSTNRTYQKTK
+51 WKTGRIYQKTK
-62 KKLLK
+62 AKLAT
-67 RSKFYFLDGP
+67 RPEFYFLDGP

-85 VGLAWNKTLKDIVI
+85 VGLAWNKTLKDVVI
-99 RYYRMKGYNV
+99 RYHRMKGLNV

-124 LIEKSLKLTSKKD
+124 MVEKSLKLGSKKD
-137 IENVVGVDRFIADC
+137 IENVVGVDRFIAEC
-151 KRFAEENVQA
+151 KKFAQANVDT

-171 WMDWDN
+171 WMDWDD

-188 SAWWTI
+188 SVWWTI
-194 KRAQEKRLLY
+194 KRADEKHLLY

-230 TVQDFS
+230 VVQDFS
-236 IYVKLPLV
+236 IFVRLPLIDR
-244 EKPGEFILIW
+244 PGESILIW

-269 HPDTPY
+269 HPDKTY
-275 VLVEVEGD
+275 VLIEVEGE

-292 EQVLGGR
+292 EAILGTR
-299 TYKILEE
+299 PFRILEE
-306 YHGRELEGTQYRP
+306 YQGRALEGIHYRP
-319 PLQEETHAL
+319 PLQEETQ
-328 TGPDRH
+328 TETRPGYYRI
-334 RVLLS
+334 LLS
-339 AEHVSMSEG
+339 AEHVTMSDG

-357 HGEEDFEVGM
+357 HGEEDFEVGA

-383 TNEAGKYTGLS
+383 TKESGKYGGLS
-394 VRDANRVIIEDLKAK
+394 VREANRVIIEDLQTKG
-409 NLLWKEETIEHSY
+409 LLWKEETIEHSY

-436 TDQWFVKVTTIK
+436 TDQWFIKVTSFK
-448 KKMLSEN
+448 KKMLAEN
-455 EKVRWVPE
+455 KKVKWVPE

-501 KHTVIGSKV
+501 EHTVVGSRT
-510 ELVKLAQH
+510 ELAELALR

-532 IQVKCK
+532 ILIKCK
-538 CGGNAKR
+538 CGGKAR
-545 EPDILDVWMDSG
+545 RVADTLDVWGDSG
-557 TASWASLGYPKK
+557 AASWASLGYPRSSVEF
-569 PKLKK
+569 LR
-574 WWPAD
+574 WWPAV

-593 NQLVPSVL
+593 NQLVL
-601 AFNRSPYRTVVMHGH
+601 GIMAFNRSPYRTVVMHGH
-616 TLDELGEKMSKSRGN
+616 TLDERGEKMSKSKGN
-631 FVSPDDIVVKYS
+631 FVSPDDVIGKYS
-643 RDALRFYTVQ
+643 RDVLRFYTVQ

-686 YMNLDKFR
+686 YMSLDKFS
-694 PDSWSVKRVWN
+694 PDAWPITRLWSN
-705 SLRLEDKWLVSRSES
+705 LRDEDKWLVSRSET
-720 LLKDVTGHMEGLQLH
+720 LMRDVGRNMENLELH
-735 LALRRL
+735 FALRRL
-741 RAFVI
+741 RAFLI

-754 RLVRRRFWQEKQNK
+754 RLVRRRFWQEKQNR

-778 YALKTW
+778 HAMKAW
-784 LILSSPFIPL
+784 LTLASPFIPFFA
-794 LTETVYQQAFR
+794 EAVYQQSFR
-805 KTVKSG
+805 KTVRSKM
-811 LESIHMSSWPSSR
+811 ESIHMSPWPR
-824 PGWIY
+824 AAARRING
-829 KRLEENMEVVQQVSA
+829 RLEENMEVVQQVSA

-861 ARVLIV
+861 AKTLVV
-867 TNSDKVKRAVKSL
+867 TNSEKVARAVKSL

-885 QQTNSKDIRLV
+885 QQTNSKDIRLI
-896 GLAEEEQLKKL
+896 GLAEEKQFKKL
-907 RVEPNFKGLGPVFKG
+907 IVEPNFKGLGPAFKG
-922 EANIVAEALR
+922 DANRIAQALR
-932 STDGRQLYQA
+932 AADGRSLFQA
-942 LQADKSYTLKMDN
+942 LQANKSYILKLEGQS
-955 RDYKITGQ
+955 YTITGQ
-963 MVAFKEEMPENF
+963 MVSFKEEMPENY
-975 AMGSFDD
+975 AVGSFND

-1013 RLDLPVD
+1013 RLDLEVD
-1020 AFVEA
+1020 AFVVA

-1031 AQKLEWLEDERDY
+1031 AQNLEWLEDEREY
-1044 LMGEVRVETLHLLR
+1044 LMEEVRAKELQLLR
-1058 PDQERPKAK
+1058 SDQEKPISTIN
-1067 AEENWEIEGHTFQMG
+1067 EDWQIEGRTFQMG
-1082 ISSKNA
+1082 MTLKTS
-1088 QY
+1088 

>member
-1 MMIRSHALEVRD
+1 M
-13 LRFHEDDWFGCQI
+13 
-26 LTPGAVGKLVRE
+26 TPGMVGKLARE
-38 YDPHQ
+38 YDPHR
-43 TEQDTLTW
+43 TEQETLNW

-62 KKLLK
+62 KKLAK
-67 RSKFYFLDGP
+67 RPKFYFLDGP

-99 RYYRMKGYNV
+99 RYYRMKGFNV

-137 IENVVGVDRFIADC
+137 IENVVGVGRFIADC
-151 KRFAEENVQA
+151 KKFAEENVQA
-161 QTRVL
+161 QTKVL
-166 KDLGI
+166 RDLGI

-177 PYLTYKDDYIE
+177 PYLTYKDSYIE
-188 SAWWTI
+188 SVWWTI
-194 KRAQEKRLLY
+194 KRAQEKNLLY

-244 EKPGEFILIW
+244 EKPGQFILIW

-269 HPDTPY
+269 HPDKPY
-275 VLVEVEGD
+275 VLVDVDGE

-292 EQVLGGR
+292 AFVLGGR
-299 TYKILEE
+299 SYKVLEE
-306 YHGRELEGTQYRP
+306 FQGRELEGTRYRP
-319 PLQEETHAL
+319 PLQEETQGQ
-328 TGPDRH
+328 TGGDRH

-339 AEHVSMSEG
+339 AEYVSMSEG

-357 HGEEDFEVGM
+357 HGEEDFEVGV

-383 TNEAGKYTGLS
+383 TKEAGKYEGLS
-394 VRDANRVIIEDLKAK
+394 VRDANRVIIKDLQAT

-436 TDQWFVKVTTIK
+436 TDQWFVRVTAIK
-448 KKMLSEN
+448 AKMLSEN

-492 PVWTCEKCG
+492 PIWTCEKCG
-501 KHTVIGSKV
+501 DHTVIGSKA
-510 ELVKLAQH
+510 ELVKLAIH

-532 IQVKCK
+532 IEVKCK
-538 CGGNAKR
+538 CGGNAWR
-545 EPDILDVWMDSG
+545 ESDILDVWMDSG
-557 TASWASLGYPKK
+557 TASWASLDYPKTSVE
-569 PKLKK
+569 LKR
-574 WWPAD
+574 WWPPD

-593 NQLVPSVL
+593 NQLVPSVF
-601 AFNRSPYRTVVMHGH
+601 AFNRSPYRRVLMHGH
-616 TLDELGEKMSKSRGN
+616 TLDEQGEKMSKSKGN
-631 FVSPDDIVVKYS
+631 FVSPGDVVSKYS
-643 RDALRFYTVQ
+643 RDVLRFYTVQ

-686 YMNLDKFR
+686 YMNLDKFK
-694 PDSWSVKRVWN
+694 PDAWSVKRLWN
-705 SLRLEDKWLVSRSES
+705 SLRPEDKWLVSRSES
-720 LLKDVTGHMEGLQLH
+720 LLKDVGGNMEGLELH
-735 LALRRL
+735 LALRKL
-741 RAFVI
+741 RAFVV

-768 DKLASYAALH
+768 DKFSSYAVLHHALRI
-778 YALKTW
+778 W
-784 LILSSPFIPL
+784 LILASPFIPF

-805 KTVKSG
+805 KTVKSD
-811 LESIHMSSWPSSR
+811 LESIHMCSWPNSR
-824 PGWIY
+824 AAWIN
-829 KRLEENMEVVQQVSA
+829 KRLEENMEIVQQVSA

-861 ARVLIV
+861 ARILIV
-867 TNSDKVKRAVKSL
+867 TDSNRVKRAVKSL
-880 RPLFL
+880 KPLFL

-907 RVEPNFKGLGPVFKG
+907 IVEPNFKGLGPAFKG
-922 EANIVAEALR
+922 DANKVAEALR
-932 STDGRQLYQA
+932 STDGRQLFQA
-942 LQADKSYTLKMDN
+942 LQADKSYSLKLGD
-955 RDYKITGQ
+955 RDYMITGQ
-963 MVAFKEEMPENF
+963 MAAFKEEMPENF

-1044 LMGEVRVETLHLLR
+1044 LMQEVRAEPLHLLR
-1058 PDQERPKAK
+1058 PDQEKPKAN
-1067 AEENWEIEGHTFQMG
+1067 AEENWQIEGHTFQMG
-1082 ISSKNA
+1082 LLPKDTPH
-1088 QY
+1088 

>member
-1 MMIRSHALEVRD
+1 
-13 LRFHEDDWFGCQI
+13 
-26 LTPGAVGKLVRE
+26 VGKLARE
-38 YDPHQ
+38 YNPHQ
-43 TEQDTLTW
+43 TEQETLNW
-51 WSTNRTYQKTK
+51 WNTNRTYQKTK
-62 KKLLK
+62 KKLVK

-137 IENVVGVDRFIADC
+137 IENIVGVDRFIADC
-151 KRFAEENVQA
+151 KKFAEENVQA
-161 QTRVL
+161 QTKVL

-177 PYLTYKDDYIE
+177 PYLTYKDSYIE
-188 SAWWTI
+188 SVWWTI
-194 KRAQEKRLLY
+194 KRAREKNLLY

-244 EKPGEFILIW
+244 EKPGEFILFW
-254 TTTPWTLPANLGVMV
+254 TTTPGTLPANLGVMV
-269 HPDTPY
+269 RPDKSY
-275 VLVEVEGD
+275 VLAEVEGD

-292 EQVLGGR
+292 EQVLGER
-299 TYKILEE
+299 SYKILEE
-306 YHGRELEGTQYRP
+306 FQGRELEDTKYRP
-319 PLQEETHAL
+319 PLQEETQAQ
-328 TGPDRH
+328 TGENRH
-334 RVLLS
+334 RILLS

-348 TGAVHTAPG
+348 TGAVHAAPG
-357 HGEEDFEVGM
+357 HGEEDFEVGTR
-367 KYGLPAFS
+367 YGLPAFS

-383 TNEAGKYTGLS
+383 TKEAGKYAGLS
-394 VRDANRVIIEDLKAK
+394 VRDANRVIIEDLQAK

-436 TDQWFVKVTTIK
+436 TDQWFVKVTAIK
-448 KKMLSEN
+448 EKMLSEN

-492 PVWTCEKCG
+492 PVWTCLKCG
-501 KHTVIGSKV
+501 EPTVIASKA
-510 ELVKLAQH
+510 ELVKLAIR

-532 IQVKCK
+532 IEVKCK
-538 CGGNAKR
+538 CGGSARR
-545 EPDILDVWMDSG
+545 EADTLDVWMDSG
-557 TASWASLGYPKK
+557 TASWASLNYPKNSAE
-569 PKLKK
+569 LKR

-593 NQLVPSVL
+593 NQLVSSVF
-601 AFNRSPYRTVVMHGH
+601 AFNRSPYRRVLMHGH
-616 TLDELGEKMSKSRGN
+616 TLDEQGEKMSKSKGN
-631 FVSPDDIVVKYS
+631 FVSPGDVVGKYS
-643 RDALRFYTVQ
+643 RDVLRFYTVQ

-686 YMNLDKFR
+686 YMNLDKFKPNAWSIKKLWKNLR
-694 PDSWSVKRVWN
+694 P
-705 SLRLEDKWLVSRSES
+705 EDKWLVSRSES
-720 LLKDVTGHMEGLQLH
+720 LLKEVGDNMEGLELH

-768 DKLASYAALH
+768 DKLSSYAVLHHALRI
-778 YALKTW
+778 W
-784 LILSSPFIPL
+784 LILASPFIPF

-805 KTVKSG
+805 KTVKSA
-811 LESIHMSSWPSSR
+811 LESIHMSSWPSSKAA
-824 PGWIY
+824 WIN
-829 KRLEENMEVVQQVSA
+829 KRLEENMEIVQQVSA

-861 ARVLIV
+861 ARILIV
-867 TNSDKVKRAVKSL
+867 TNSNKVKRAVKSL
-880 RPLFL
+880 KPLFL

-907 RVEPNFKGLGPVFKG
+907 IVEPNFKGLGPAFKG
-922 EANIVAEALR
+922 DANKVAEALR
-932 STDGRQLYQA
+932 STDGRQLFQA
-942 LQADKSYTLKMDN
+942 LQTDKSYKLKVND
-955 RDYKITGQ
+955 RDYTIAGQ
-963 MVAFKEEMPENF
+963 MVTFKEEMPENF
-975 AMGSFDD
+975 AMGSLSE

-987 DLTIPKELVREGFV
+987 DLTIPQELVREGFV

-1044 LMGEVRVETLHLLR
+1044 LMEEVRAEALHLLR
-1058 PDQERPKAK
+1058 PDQEKPKVN
-1067 AEENWEIEGHTFQMG
+1067 AEENWQIEGHTFQMG
-1082 ISSKNA
+1082 LLSISA
-1088 QY
+1088 LR